1 MFASNNNFSN
11 NYYEFE
17 NNDSS
22 YNGIIITTGLFSWT
36 IWKLYSDNVFRR
48 QAIEGY
54 FKTVDIIYN
63 KFYEVWYDDKI
74 RRQMLDKINVTDKH
88 YHNNF
93 DEESILIT
101 NEDGF
106 AIDNDKFNEVEKIF
120 EEFYNYNDDFIDE
133 DE

>member
-1 MFASNNNFSN
+1 MLTQVTTVKTFVVFNH
-11 NYYEFE
+11 
-17 NNDSS
+17 NDDQF
-22 YNGIIITTGLFSWT
+22 YN
-36 IWKLYSDNVFRR
+36 
-48 QAIEGY
+48 IELEI
-54 FKTVDIIYN
+54 D
-63 KFYEVWYDDKI
+63 
-74 RRQMLDKINVTDKH
+74 
-88 YHNNF
+88 HNNF